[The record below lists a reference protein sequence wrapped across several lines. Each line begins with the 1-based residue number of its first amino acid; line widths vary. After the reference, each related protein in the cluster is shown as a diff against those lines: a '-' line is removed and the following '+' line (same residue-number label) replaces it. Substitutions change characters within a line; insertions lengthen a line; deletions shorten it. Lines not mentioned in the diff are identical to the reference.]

1 VTNHDAAVRSGW
13 KRLALAALAV
23 VMGTALAGCETSGG
37 LFGQSDDNGSSQIAQ
52 QPAPAPVARTRVSI
66 APVIGAPENVAQQL
80 SQQLT
85 RSLEAKQVAVAKPG
99 EQADY
104 TIRGYVV
111 AAKERTNT
119 KVSYIWDVNDPAG
132 KRVNRVTGEEGTPS
146 NADRDPWT
154 AVTPALV
161 QTIADRAATSLAT
174 NIPSAPSTTGSAPA
188 VASAAQTA
196 PPGQQG
202 AGAQRTSAT
211 TTASISQPAGVV
223 AVVPSVS
230 GAPGDGSQSL
240 AAAMQKELTRNGIQ
254 LAPGPSATAYKV
266 EGKVQMGQGRSGT
279 QPIQIE
285 WQVKD
290 PKGNKL
296 GTVSQK
302 NEIPQGSLDGPWG
315 QTAEVAAAAAAQGV
329 IKLLPQT
336 QTN

>member
-1 VTNHDAAVRSGW
+1 MTNHDAAVRSGW
-13 KRLALAALAV
+13 KRLALAAMAV
-23 VMGTALAGCETSGG
+23 VMGAALAGCETSGG
-37 LFGQSDDNGSSQIAQ
+37 LFGQTDDNGSSQIAQ

-66 APVIGAPENVAQQL
+66 APVIGAPEGVAQQL

-85 RSLEAKQVAVAKPG
+85 KSLEARQVAVAKPG
-99 EQADY
+99 ETADF

-119 KVSYIWDVNDPAG
+119 KVSYIWDVNDPTG

-174 NIPSAPSTTGSAPA
+174 NIPSSPAPTGAAPA

-211 TTASISQPAGVV
+211 TTASISQPSLV

-230 GAPGDGSQSL
+230 GAPGDGAQSL
-240 AAAMQKELTRNGIQ
+240 SQAMQKELTRNGIQ
-254 LAPGPSATAYKV
+254 LAAGPSATAYKV